1 MKWCSSLILL
11 KEVNEELPG
20 NPVFRDWMMDTLK
33 KQRRVLIITGEASG
47 DLHGAN
53 LIRAAREIDPGLS
66 FFGIGGPLMQEAG
79 CEVIVPIAEI
89 SVFGF
94 VEVLGKLL
102 TIKRVFRKIGEILR
116 HERPDVV
123 LLIDFPGFNMRVAK
137 EAHNLGIP
145 VLYYIAPKV
154 WAWKQ
159 GRAKKI
165 ADTVDRLAVI
175 FPFEPKYYAGMG
187 LQVDYVGNPLLDE
200 FEYTT
205 GIDDFCIEHGLD
217 REKKIIGLFPGS
229 RSSEIKYNFQS
240 ILQTAALLEKRYSGC
255 QFLMPLASSV
265 SEPELRQQIE
275 DAGLPVKLLTD
286 NIYEVSAACDVV
298 LAVSGTVTLQIAL
311 TGTPLLVINRV
322 HPLTYAIAKR
332 FVKIPHVSLVNIIA
346 GREVV
351 KEFLQ
356 DEVVPEKLST
366 EILQIL
372 ENTEYNQK
380 IRAGLA
386 EVTELMGEKG
396 CSEKVAWIASEL
408 SLADKK
414 G

>member
-1 MKWCSSLILL
+1 
-11 KEVNEELPG
+11 
-20 NPVFRDWMMDTLK
+20 MMQTIK
-33 KQRRVLIITGEASG
+33 KQRRVLIVTGEASG

-53 LIRAAREIDPGLS
+53 LIRAAREIEPGLS

-79 CEVIVPIAEI
+79 CDVVVPIEEI

-102 TIKRVFRKIGEILR
+102 TIKKVFRKIGDILR

-137 EAHNLGIP
+137 EAHKLRIP

-165 ADTVDRLAVI
+165 AGTVDRLAVI
-175 FPFEPKYYAGMG
+175 FPFEPKYYEGMG

-200 FEYTT
+200 FEHTT
-205 GIDDFCIEHGLD
+205 DIDGFCVEHGLD
-217 REKKIIGLFPGS
+217 RKKKIIGLFPGS
-229 RSSEIKYNFQS
+229 RSSEIKYNFKS
-240 ILQTAALLEKRYSGC
+240 ILQTAALLEQKYSGC

-265 SEPELRQQIE
+265 SEQGLRQQIE
-275 DAGLPVKLLTD
+275 VAGLPIKLLTD
-286 NIYEVSAACDVV
+286 NIYDVSAACDVV

-356 DEVVPEKLST
+356 YEVVPEKLSA

-372 ENTEYNQK
+372 ENTEYNQS
-380 IRAGLA
+380 ICNGLN
-386 EVTELMGEKG
+386 EVRELMGEKG
-396 CSEKVAWIASEL
+396 CSAKVAHIASEL
-408 SLADKK
+408 SLFDQIRES
-414 G
+414 